1 MKSILKF
8 LTMMTNTPVTKPD
21 TEYISVKKRVEY
33 LNCKS
38 IDINYFKVVLLLLPF
53 SDFSNFKKNVK
64 ESSLY
69 LRVNDKSKFERTLL
83 GNTQYTVTLYDLFLS
98 NCVLCERLEEF
109 KEICLEFL
117 ILLDKRYNS
126 NEPIFYNENRL
137 FTSIVNIIA
146 VLEQSEYFYVSE

>member
-8 LTMMTNTPVTKPD
+8 LARLANKPVTKPD
-21 TEYISVKKRVEY
+21 TEYISVKKRAEY

-38 IDINYFKVVLLLLPF
+38 IDINYFKVVTLLLPF
-53 SDFSNFKKNVK
+53 SGFSDFKKNVK

-83 GNTQYTVTLYDLFLS
+83 GNTDYTVTLYDLFLS

-117 ILLDKRYNS
+117 ILLDKRYND
-126 NEPIFYNENRL
+126 NESIFYNELRL
-137 FTSIVNIIA
+137 FRCIVNIIT
-146 VLEQSEYFYVSE
+146 VLEKSEFFYVSE